1 MSDLAQTIP
10 WVFVMVVCGAVE
22 NASEESPPK
31 GDAAQSVQVSKET
44 QEMELVPV
52 MDFDE
57 ESEPWRTI
65 NDGVMGGVSSSGFL
79 VKEGIARFEGTVSLE
94 NNGGFASVRSR
105 SRDYDI
111 SLFQGMVLRVRGDGK
126 RYAFRLRTTSGFD
139 GISYEARFK
148 SVADQW
154 ITVRMPFKAFQPV
167 FRGRVIRDAEPLDL
181 KSVKT
186 FGFLISDKQTGKFRL
201 EIDWVNAY
209 MPDVEE

>member
-31 GDAAQSVQVSKET
+31 GDAAQSVQVSNEN